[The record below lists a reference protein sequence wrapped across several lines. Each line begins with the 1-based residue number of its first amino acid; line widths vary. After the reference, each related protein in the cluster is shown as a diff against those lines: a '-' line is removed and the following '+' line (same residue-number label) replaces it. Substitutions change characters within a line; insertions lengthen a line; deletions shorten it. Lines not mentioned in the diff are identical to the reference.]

1 MNLAYVAW
9 KLNAAVGSIA
19 MAREI
24 LTGILGAGLPVSVFS
39 YDHCEPP
46 REAGESSHSRLTWYS
61 LPRRPEFPRQ
71 INRQTA
77 RKWLNCF
84 ASMTV
89 DLPKRRQ
96 LIRSSRELLVVN
108 GFENDFVWAFFNGSQ
123 PLRSV
128 LVVHDNPVRH
138 RLPGQPPLEWA
149 LGLMEKYSHFIFV
162 SSRVRDEWLAIPSIA
177 AKESCAIPNCCREKA
192 VERVRAL
199 NRAEVRHRLG
209 FGPEVF
215 VVVCVASTQWLKG
228 QDLLLA
234 CFPGLSARAPSA
246 SLLFVGAP
254 GGMPGPA
261 WGQTFLKEL
270 ATAPLKGAITAVG
283 ARSDALEFIYA
294 ADVFVLPS
302 RCEAMPLTIL
312 EAMALGTP
320 VGRRPGTGRQ
330 SVPIGAQ
337 PGAPPG
343 VGRECQVQILV
354 KFQSQA
360 SGLPLCRRDRQAGAW
375 GALELN
381 FVLAVRRVSGLPCQL
396 RRSFSD
402 PADPA
407 NPF

>member
-1 MNLAYVAW
+1 
-9 KLNAAVGSIA
+9 
-19 MAREI
+19 
-24 LTGILGAGLPVSVFS
+24 
-39 YDHCEPP
+39 
-46 REAGESSHSRLTWYS
+46 
-61 LPRRPEFPRQ
+61 
-71 INRQTA
+71 
-77 RKWLNCF
+77 
-84 ASMTV
+84 
-89 DLPKRRQ
+89 
-96 LIRSSRELLVVN
+96 
-108 GFENDFVWAFFNGSQ
+108 
-123 PLRSV
+123 
-128 LVVHDNPVRH
+128 
-138 RLPGQPPLEWA
+138 
-149 LGLMEKYSHFIFV
+149 
-162 SSRVRDEWLAIPSIA
+162 VRDEWLAIPSIA

-320 VGRRPGTGRQ
+320 VVASDVGGIPELIEHGR
-330 SVPIGAQ
+330 
-337 PGAPPG
+337 
-343 VGRECQVQILV
+343 
-354 KFQSQA
+354 
-360 SGLPLCRRDRQAGAW
+360 SGLLFRSEDAQGLEDSLFQLARNPELRQ
-375 GALELN
+375 ELAAN
-381 FVLAVRRVSGLPCQL
+381 ARSRYWS
-396 RRSFSD
+396 SFSRKHLVSRY
-402 PADPA
+402 ADAIGKLVLGEPW
-407 NPF
+407 N

>member
-320 VGRRPGTGRQ
+320 VVASDVGGIPELIEHGR
-330 SVPIGAQ
+330 
-337 PGAPPG
+337 
-343 VGRECQVQILV
+343 
-354 KFQSQA
+354 
-360 SGLPLCRRDRQAGAW
+360 SGLLFRSEDAQGLEDSLFQLARNPELRQ
-375 GALELN
+375 ELAAN
-381 FVLAVRRVSGLPCQL
+381 ARSRYWS
-396 RRSFSD
+396 SFSRKHLVSRY
-402 PADPA
+402 ADAIGKLVLGEPW
-407 NPF
+407 N